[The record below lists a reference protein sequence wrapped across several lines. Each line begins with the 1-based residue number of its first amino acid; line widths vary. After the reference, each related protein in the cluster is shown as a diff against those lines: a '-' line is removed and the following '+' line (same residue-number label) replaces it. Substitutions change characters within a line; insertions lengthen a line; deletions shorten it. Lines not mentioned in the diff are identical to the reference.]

1 MSAAPNLPPV
11 KAAQSVEARDAC
23 QYCRQPIRGTYYRIR
38 SAMSCP
44 ACADKIRAA
53 VDKNRA
59 GAYPFALVC
68 GVGAAFVG
76 MLLNAAFFI
85 STAWIVS
92 LPALAIGWMVGMA
105 IKKGAGGTG
114 GRSYQITAA
123 ILTYV
128 AISMSSLPVGM
139 HYAREREQA
148 ASRALALHRSFG
160 QPDKP
165 LTPAQMQ
172 AREQDLAARQRAL
185 EEEFGQP
192 HAERRPFQRSFP
204 PPYLPSNPVSQP
216 PNPGATQPVALLP
229 VPQPVP
235 EARGVQPQVRGAQP
249 RILGS
254 RVPQSAP
261 ALTFWAFV
269 GQFLRLTIASPF
281 AFFWLKGLTLET
293 SLNFS
298 LLVLGMVL
306 AWRLTSGV
314 EFVIFGPF
322 DASPQP
328 SPLE

>member
-1 MSAAPNLPPV
+1 
-11 KAAQSVEARDAC
+11 
-23 QYCRQPIRGTYYRIR
+23 
-38 SAMSCP
+38 
-44 ACADKIRAA
+44 
-53 VDKNRA
+53 
-59 GAYPFALVC
+59 
-68 GVGAAFVG
+68 
-76 MLLNAAFFI
+76 
-85 STAWIVS
+85 
-92 LPALAIGWMVGMA
+92 MVGMA

-123 ILTYV
+123 ILTYI

-148 ASRALALHRSFG
+148 AWRALALHRSSG
-160 QPDKP
+160 QPATP

-172 AREQDLAARQRAL
+172 AHEQDLAARQRAL
-185 EEEFGQP
+185 EEEFDQP

-204 PPYLPSNPVSQP
+204 PPYLPSSPVSQP
-216 PNPGATQPVALLP
+216 PTRSATQQALPL
-229 VPQPVP
+229 PVP
-235 EARGVQPQVRGAQP
+235 EARVVQPRPQGVQPQ
-249 RILGS
+249 ILGT
-254 RVPQSAP
+254 RVPQSTAM

-281 AFFWLKGLTLET
+281 AFFWLKGLTLDT

-322 DASPQP
+322 DASSQA